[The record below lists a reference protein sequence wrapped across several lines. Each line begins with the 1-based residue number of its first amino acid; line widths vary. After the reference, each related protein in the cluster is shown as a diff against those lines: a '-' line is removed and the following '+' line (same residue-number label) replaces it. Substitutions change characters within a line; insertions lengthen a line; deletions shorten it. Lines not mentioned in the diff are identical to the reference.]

1 MEVCEV
7 GGGVSVCW
15 VIAVAHVARR
25 GGAAD
30 ARLATVELRLVAGTA
45 RVGRLDGH
53 VERCVD
59 ERRIAAL
66 WPPGGVV
73 AGSQSEATPSRLSR
87 RPRRD
92 ERQRHGEQYDR
103 RATTRRHLHC
113 QLGPGD
119 RTRRPELQIHYR

>member
-1 MEVCEV
+1 MEVGEV
-7 GGGVSVCW
+7 GGRMSARR

-53 VERCVD
+53 VERGVD

-66 WPPGGVV
+66 WPPG
-73 AGSQSEATPSRLSR
+73 
-87 RPRRD
+87 
-92 ERQRHGEQYDR
+92 
-103 RATTRRHLHC
+103 
-113 QLGPGD
+113 
-119 RTRRPELQIHYR
+119 